1 MKNTVLFITPSPIV
15 TRWSPRGRGPPARCP
30 RACAGTSCPSP
41 DFFLTTHQK
50 GDQVQK
56 GDQQKNWTQICFKQ
70 NEILMFG
77 LKKTGLKKGPVR
89 VVVGSVYAGPAALPC
104 GRPASQRPGTAP
116 PSPSPGPARAGPGS
130 TPRATIQGMGAHLRA
145 DLPSTNACVHGC
157 AQVEPPRIQFEPS
170 PIPYVLHSV
179 LYSIDDFPPKYST
192 HIKPL
197 HRP

>member
-56 GDQQKNWTQICFKQ
+56 GDQHKNWTKICFKQ

-77 LKKTGLKKGPVR
+77 LKKTGLKKRARSRCGWVCVCWACCSALRPACQSASR
-89 VVVGSVYAGPAALPC
+89 DSAAIPLARPRESWPRLHSAGHNPRDGCAFA
-104 GRPASQRPGTAP
+104 GRPSIHQCLCPRLCAGGAP
-116 PSPSPGPARAGPGS
+116 QD
-130 TPRATIQGMGAHLRA
+130 TIRTLSH
-145 DLPSTNACVHGC
+145 
-157 AQVEPPRIQFEPS
+157 
-170 PIPYVLHSV
+170 
-179 LYSIDDFPPKYST
+179 
-192 HIKPL
+192 PL
-197 HRP
+197 CTSLGFVFNR